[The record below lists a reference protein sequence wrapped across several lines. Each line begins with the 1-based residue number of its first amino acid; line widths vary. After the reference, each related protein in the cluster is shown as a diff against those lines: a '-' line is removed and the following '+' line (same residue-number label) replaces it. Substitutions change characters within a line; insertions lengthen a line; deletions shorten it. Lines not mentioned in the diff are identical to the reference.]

1 MSCEQ
6 NTKIWEAAYE
16 RAEQEGYEP
25 HILSEMDLD
34 DVYHYL
40 ITGEMNESYNTIT
53 YLAYKV

>member
-16 RAEQEGYEP
+16 RAEKEGFET
-25 HILSEMDLD
+25 HILSEMDLE
-34 DVYHYL
+34 DVWEYL
-40 ITGEMNESYNTIT
+40 QTGKMPKEYYRII